1 MTVREALA
9 EAECRLALA
18 GVDTPRVDAEWL
30 VAHLLRT
37 TRSGVHARLDEPVE
51 GLEPLLARREA
62 REPLA
67 YVLGEWGFRR
77 LVLRVDRRALV
88 PRPETETLVERALA
102 LVSGIDAPRVLD
114 VGVGSGAIA
123 LSLADER
130 PDARVTG
137 VDVSP
142 DALALA
148 RENAELLGLRV
159 ELRKAGLEAAAEGWD
174 LVAANPPYVVSL
186 EGLQPELRFEPEA
199 ALVGGGFHERIARAA
214 ATRFLVLE
222 TGDGEAPVV
231 AETLRGLGYRSVR
244 ITRDLTGTERVV
256 EGERA

>member
-1 MTVREALA
+1 MTAREALA
-9 EAECRLALA
+9 EAERRLADA

-30 VAHLLRT
+30 VAHLLGT
-37 TRSGVHARLDEPVE
+37 TRSGVRARLEEPVT

-77 LVLRVDRRALV
+77 LVLRTDRRALV

-102 LVSGIDAPRVLD
+102 LVAEIDGPRVLD

-137 VDVSP
+137 VDLSP

-148 RENAELLGLRV
+148 RENAERLGLQV
-159 ELRKAGLEAAAEGWD
+159 ELREAGLEAAAEDWD
-174 LVAANPPYVVSL
+174 LVVANPPYVASL

-199 ALVGGGFHERIARAA
+199 ALVGSGFHERIAQAA

-231 AETLRGLGYRSVR
+231 AATLRRLGYRSVR
-244 ITRDLTGTERVV
+244 ITRDLTGVERVV
-256 EGERA
+256 EGEQ